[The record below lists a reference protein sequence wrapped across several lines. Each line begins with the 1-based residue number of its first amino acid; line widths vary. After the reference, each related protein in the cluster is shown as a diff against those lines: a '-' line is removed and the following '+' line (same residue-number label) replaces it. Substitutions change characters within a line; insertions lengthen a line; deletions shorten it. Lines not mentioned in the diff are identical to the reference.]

1 MSAPASRHQ
10 AKYAAQWVAKAAIY
24 ASLGIEPVVIEP
36 DDIHDP
42 DRLAACIASIA
53 ALLQCD
59 PAPLPPSSGRSTR
72 AKGSWDFD
80 KLRSAIEEV
89 VDGTAMMPTY
99 EALRNAG
106 FGHAACLLRQPGMRA
121 RVVSAL
127 ALADPHARGQ
137 WTRDRVVVELAGWL
151 SEYGYY
157 PTKTD
162 LQQAGQGALESAR
175 SRLWKGAGDGLR
187 EAVGAACGVALRR
200 RRAPDRSIATV
211 QQAAAALTPLARRL
225 GRMPSGQEA
234 KEAKLGTAWARAS
247 RGGGVAQMAARIGVP
262 CHTHHRRS
270 PEEMLAALAGVAV
283 APGSRLTITLVRA
296 QLGSG
301 GVAWVRRL
309 GGMAAVRIALVS
321 TTSSECPTG

>member
-1 MSAPASRHQ
+1 MTFTIPS
-10 AKYAAQWVAKAAIY
+10 
-24 ASLGIEPVVIEP
+24 
-36 DDIHDP
+36 
-42 DRLAACIASIA
+42 RLAACIASIA

-89 VDGTAMMPTY
+89 ADGTAMMPTY

-127 ALADPHARGQ
+127 TLADPHARGQ

-175 SRLWKGAGDGLR
+175 SRLWKGAGDILR
-187 EAVGAACGVALRR
+187 EAVGAACGAAVRR
-200 RRAPDRSIATV
+200 RRAPDRSIGTV
-211 QQAAAALTPLARRL
+211 QQAAAALAPLAKAARPHAVRPGGRKQPSWEQL
-225 GRMPSGQEA
+225 GRMPAGA
-234 KEAKLGTAWARAS
+234 AAWPRWQRAS
-247 RGGGVAQMAARIGVP
+247 ACRALRATSAVRA
-262 CHTHHRRS
+262 
-270 PEEMLAALAGVAV
+270 EMLKAALSGVTIASGCLSHDHLGPRATRLRWCCLG
-283 APGSRLTITLVRA
+283 APP
-296 QLGSG
+296 
-301 GVAWVRRL
+301 RRH
-309 GGMAAVRIALVS
+309 GRGAYCTRQHDKQ
-321 TTSSECPTG
+321 